1 MRSYPRKHRC
11 IVKNLAISQLKR
23 VRGKAWVNVSKK
35 IYKWAFVGEMASR
48 ASNLQLKIEALFKIS
63 GMENVI
69 GVQN

>member
-1 MRSYPRKHRC
+1 MHSKESCNFSATESKRKSLGEC
-11 IVKNLAISQLKR
+11 IKED
-23 VRGKAWVNVSKK
+23 
-35 IYKWAFVGEMASR
+35 IYMGICWRNGR